1 MLIEDQHPDN
11 KILTAAVLG
20 EPNAGKSTLINRL
33 LGMDLAV
40 VTNRPQTTRNHY
52 QCVLHQEHTEII
64 FIDTPGIHRSNQEI
78 NKRMNEE
85 AREGTQDAQVHLL
98 LIDAQAPIREQ
109 VEMFKSTIERDLQN
123 IWMVFTKTD
132 LLGDP
137 NKVPWDELFAQ
148 AQALVGGLV
157 RYFVISAK
165 SGYQID
171 QLLAALMAAA
181 VPGRHRFKD
190 GEVSNKNLRFFVS
203 EYIREQAFY
212 FLQEE
217 LPYELAV
224 VIDEYHDYAEHQEK
238 SKLAAHIS
246 ATIIVNRPS
255 QRGIVVGRGGAMIK
269 KIGTRARE
277 KIEALVGGQVHLN
290 LHVKVI
296 PRWFKNN
303 HVLEE
308 IGLFRAPDSNRVWRK
323 S

>member
-1 MLIEDQHPDN
+1 MLIEDQHPAN
-11 KILTAAVLG
+11 KILTVAVLG

-52 QCVLHQEHTEII
+52 QCVLHQGHTEII
-64 FIDTPGIHRSNQEI
+64 LIDTPGMHRSNQEI

-85 AREGTQDAQVHLL
+85 AREGTQDTQVQLL
-98 LIDAQAPIREQ
+98 LIDAQAPIQEQ
-109 VEMFKSTIERDLQN
+109 VEMFKTTVERDLPN
-123 IWMVFTKTD
+123 VWLVFTKAD
-132 LLGDP
+132 LLANPAG
-137 NKVPWDELFAQ
+137 VPWEEFLQQ
-148 AQALVGGLV
+148 AQKLLPGVQ
-157 RYFVISAK
+157 RYFVLSAK

-171 QLLAALMAAA
+171 QLLDALMEAAQ
-181 VPGRHRFKD
+181 PGRHRFKE
-190 GEVSNKNLRFFVS
+190 GEVSNKNLRFFVC

-269 KIGTRARE
+269 KIGTHARE